1 MSCKMF
7 CLLSGDCKAG
17 VKFPLLRA
25 LNTEL
30 VRRSEGEDPEEDGET
45 CDPKDYEVRPTRRPV
60 VTRKPWSPSP
70 STSPDISNDLSQ
82 DNLPSQPSQ
91 PSNSGEHERDEKR
104 RAEQN

>member
-1 MSCKMF
+1 MF
-7 CLLSGDCKAG
+7 SGDCKDG

-30 VRRSEGEDPEEDGET
+30 VRRSEGEGPEEDGEA
-45 CDPKDYEVRPTRRPV
+45 CDTKDYETRPTRGPV

-70 STSPDISNDLSQ
+70 STSSDISNDLSQ

-91 PSNSGEHERDEKR
+91 PSNSGEHERER
-104 RAEQN
+104 